1 MANILIIDHCQFVR
15 DQLTKYFYQKQQTVF
30 TASSG
35 QEAIDQ
41 IRKIIPDVI
50 LIDINLP
57 NVSGSLVIQ
66 EIRNILPTV
75 KIIGI
80 SSTTDK
86 EKVTWAIKS
95 GISVFKLK
103 PFRIDTLV
111 NETLKL

>member
-1 MANILIIDHCQFVR
+1 MANILIIDNSKFVR
-15 DQLTKYFYQKQQTVF
+15 DQLTKYFYQKRQKVF
-30 TASSG
+30 TAASG
-35 QEAIDQ
+35 QEAIEQ
-41 IRKIIPDVI
+41 IKKNIPDVI

-57 NVSGSLVIQ
+57 NVSGALVIQ

-75 KIIGI
+75 RIIGI

-86 EKVTWAIKS
+86 DKITWAIKS

-111 NETLKL
+111 SEVINI